1 MFIRL
6 TISPY
11 TDSKA
16 ILKVYTYMEVNSHM
30 KIVTPTEEIR
40 KFGCTID
47 INTYYSMIHKRN
59 VTADILYNIIWAI

>member
-1 MFIRL
+1 
-6 TISPY
+6 
-11 TDSKA
+11 
-16 ILKVYTYMEVNSHM
+16 MEVNSHM